1 MYADVLRKL
10 ANQRILVLDGAMGTR
25 LQQYGLE
32 EEDFRG
38 LYFKNSKVT
47 LKGVY
52 DVLSLTQP
60 DLITEVHRAY
70 LDAGADLIETNTF
83 NASSVSM
90 KDYQLQ
96 DFCWNMNFKAAQL
109 ARNVADEYTR
119 NNPSKPRLVLGSVGP
134 TNKICSPLSSS
145 DFPFIYQ
152 VSYAE
157 LFQAYS
163 EQIEALLRGGVDA
176 ILIETI
182 YNLFNAQVA
191 VEAAEKKK
199 IELGIE
205 APVMLSATLSKE
217 GRFASGESLEQFVEL
232 AKAYGAFSV
241 GLNCCM
247 GAYEMKPFLL
257 QLSRLA
263 PTFYISVHP
272 NAGLPDA
279 KGNYIQT
286 PESMVRIIEE
296 FIDERSV
303 NIVGGCCGT
312 TEDYIRLLNQL
323 VVAKIPREV
332 SL

>member
-10 ANQRILVLDGAMGTR
+10 ADQRILVLDGAMGTR

-191 VEAAEKKK
+191 VEAAEKRKT
-199 IELGIE
+199 ELGLNV
-205 APVMLSATLSKE
+205 PVMLSATLSRE
-217 GRFASGESLEQFVEL
+217 GCFASGEPLEQLVEL
-232 AKAYGAFSV
+232 AEAYGAFSV

-257 QLSRLA
+257 RLSRLA
-263 PTFYISVHP
+263 TNFYISVHP
-272 NAGLPDA
+272 NAGLPDEL
-279 KGNYIQT
+279 GNYMQK

-312 TEDYIRLLNQL
+312 NEDYIRLLNQM
-323 VVAKIPREV
+323 VVDKTPRDV
-332 SL
+332 FI